1 MLARHSYSMLLVA
14 FFFSTVILSAFTYS
28 AEKEVGTF
36 ISMFDAMYWCLITQT
51 TLGYGDI
58 TPATILGRMLAVV
71 TAYIGII
78 NLTFMINV
86 LGACFDEAYTRFLTK
101 EEKILKEQL
110 ILEMH
115 SEGFKNNRV
124 LPNNPES
131 EKPDTFSRDI
141 SPAKAKQRV
150 ETYLVNSSPRSKTF
164 FAKVLQHPMHTSLS
178 SEICTNKP
186 DGKNLREL
194 TLKLTE
200 LAGQLI
206 KNDSKI
212 QSLGYGSLQQSM
224 MELRDY
230 LNKELSY

>member
-14 FFFSTVILSAFTYS
+14 FCFSTIILSALTYS
-28 AEKEVGTF
+28 AEKGAGTF
-36 ISMFDAMYWCLITQT
+36 ISIFDAMYWCLITQT

-58 TPATILGRMLAVV
+58 TPSTILGRMLACV
-71 TAYIGII
+71 TAYIGIV

-110 ILEMH
+110 YSEIH
-115 SEGFKNNRV
+115 SHGLKNNRV
-124 LPNNPES
+124 LPNNPEC
-131 EKPDTFSRDI
+131 EEPDTFSRDI

-150 ETYLVNSSPRSKTF
+150 ESYLVNSSPRSKTF
-164 FAKVLQHPMHTSLS
+164 LAKEFEHPLYTSLS
-178 SEICTNKP
+178 SEIGTNKP

-206 KNDSKI
+206 KNDSTI
-212 QSLGYGSLQQSM
+212 LTSGYGTLQQSM
-224 MELRDY
+224 IELRDF
-230 LNKELSY
+230 LTKELSY